1 MKTPEKIGAKAMR
14 FQKKFRTPEKEKKGN
29 GNKSKTRLG
38 APIIHIIDFIVTADF
53 VFAI

>member
-14 FQKKFRTPEKEKKGN
+14 FQKKFRTPEEQKGN

-38 APIIHIIDFIVTADF
+38 APIIHIIDFIIIADF